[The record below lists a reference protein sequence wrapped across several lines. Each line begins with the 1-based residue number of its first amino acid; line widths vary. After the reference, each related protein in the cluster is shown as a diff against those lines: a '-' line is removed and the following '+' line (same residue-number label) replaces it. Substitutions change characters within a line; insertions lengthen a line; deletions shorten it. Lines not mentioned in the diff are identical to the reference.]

1 MKKLLILSIL
11 SALVLSSCGK
21 KEKETPI
28 EISPDIFTEIESRTY
43 EFEESEGNNNTN
55 VGEIYGDGIDL
66 SNRKKPDDSIG
77 DRYYYS
83 EDESFLGI
91 GNTQEDIV
99 NTEVTESETESYES
113 EYTDEVQTFE
123 FDDPD
128 VVDTGKNTKENL
140 EKEIDELIW
149 KLKDGVDDFISNSDL
164 DTARSLFSFNILEYT
179 ANVDY
184 DFNLTSVS
192 TSSNGVLMIYDAPN
206 DVQLVLVQATPDTW
220 QKINYSVDQ
229 VSRLYINDTNIEYAN
244 FSQSSLY
251 ARWMTDD
258 AVYIALAVNCGE
270 TGFSNILCDLV

>member
-1 MKKLLILSIL
+1 MLIILSVFTL
-11 SALVLSSCGK
+11 SACGK
-21 KEKETPI
+21 SESVINVEV
-28 EISPDIFTEIESRTY
+28 SPDIFTEIESRSY
-43 EFEESEGNNNTN
+43 EFEMSEGNNTS
-55 VGEIYGDGIDL
+55 VGEIYGDDIDL
-66 SNRKKPDDSIG
+66 SDRQKPEDSIG

-83 EDESFLGI
+83 VDESFLGI
-91 GNTQEDIV
+91 GNTQESIV
-99 NTEVTESETESYES
+99 NTGMTDSETESYDS

-123 FDDPD
+123 FGDPD
-128 VVDTGKNTKENL
+128 VVDDTDKNTKENL
-140 EKEIDELIW
+140 EKEIDELTW

-164 DTARSLFSFNILEYT
+164 DIARSLFSFNILEYT

-184 DFNLTSVS
+184 DFNLTRVS
-192 TSSNGVLMIYDAPN
+192 TSSNGVMMVYDAPN
-206 DVQLVLVQATPDTW
+206 GVQLVLVQATPDTW